1 MDNPKNT
8 PPTRRTAIPT
18 CPKTSLPGPKTTTLV
33 PSRPKNRQFSLFLPS
48 AGVFSNAFFF
58 LSWNSRN
65 FAALISITML
75 AVVKIAGQQFK
86 VQKDQTL
93 YVPRIAGNAGDKV
106 EFGEVL
112 LSDLKTAAG
121 DSLAVGKDVKAVIKA
136 EIIDHVQGDKVI
148 AFKMKRR
155 KGFRKKHGHRTH
167 YTKIR
172 INEIA

>member
-1 MDNPKNT
+1 MRANVRDFEQWT
-8 PPTRRTAIPT
+8 MTAPPPLAGGEGGGEGVRLGGMAI
-18 CPKTSLPGPKTTTLV
+18 LG
-33 PSRPKNRQFSLFLPS
+33 LFL
-48 AGVFSNAFFF
+48 GFGWIFFRF
-58 LSWNSRN
+58 YRNSPYLCSPN
-65 FAALISITML
+65 IHFML

-106 EFGEVL
+106 EFAEVL
-112 LSDLKTAAG
+112 LTDGDKLAA
-121 DSLAVGKDVKAVIKA
+121 GKDVKAVIKA
-136 EIIDHVQGDKVI
+136 EILDHVQGDKVI

-172 INEIA
+172 ISDIA

>member
-1 MDNPKNT
+1 
-8 PPTRRTAIPT
+8 
-18 CPKTSLPGPKTTTLV
+18 
-33 PSRPKNRQFSLFLPS
+33 
-48 AGVFSNAFFF
+48 
-58 LSWNSRN
+58 
-65 FAALISITML
+65 ML

-93 YVPRIAGNAGDKV
+93 YVPRLAGNAGDKV

-112 LSDLKTAAG
+112 LSHGG
-121 DSLAVGKDVKAVIKA
+121 DKLSVGADVKAVIKA
-136 EIIDHVQGDKVI
+136 EIVGHVQGDKVI

-172 INEIA
+172 ISGIE

>member
-1 MDNPKNT
+1 MAANLRVKPIYAQGDVKWMT
-8 PPTRRTAIPT
+8 VKHAEQALSSLRLRTWKI
-18 CPKTSLPGPKTTTLV
+18 
-33 PSRPKNRQFSLFLPS
+33 RLFLQFRTFF
-48 AGVFSNAFFF
+48 GLCFFF
-58 LSWNSRN
+58 PNPLT
-65 FAALISITML
+65 FAALILNIMF

-93 YVPRIAGNAGDKV
+93 YVPHVGRQCRRKV
-106 EFGEVL
+106 EFAEVL
-112 LSDLKTAAG
+112 LSDADGKL
-121 DSLAVGKDVKAVIKA
+121 SVGADVKATIKA
-136 EIIDHVQGDKVI
+136 EILDQVQGDKVI